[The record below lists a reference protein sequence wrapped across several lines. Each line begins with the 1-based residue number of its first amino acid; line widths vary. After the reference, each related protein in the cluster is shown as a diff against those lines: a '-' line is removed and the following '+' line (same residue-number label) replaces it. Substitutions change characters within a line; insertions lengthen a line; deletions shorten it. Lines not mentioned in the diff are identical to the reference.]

1 MKTGSERLTE
11 VKPAASPRRVGRP
24 RTTETGGASLAL
36 LMGLVRNGMATT
48 RLDLERQAELGRAV
62 ITDRL
67 EMLETLGI
75 LAEGEMGR
83 AEGGRAPRLIRFCE
97 EVGSVLVAVVE
108 RSSLA
113 VALTD
118 LAGNFIVEH
127 HEPTELAR
135 GPDAI
140 LDRLTTLFI
149 WLLDERGGKQQVW
162 GIGLSLPEPVLIDTM
177 DGDAF
182 GIPDLAALKAWRQ
195 YDFGVELSLR
205 FGAPSWVRSGVQT
218 MTIGEW
224 KAGGAKGASD
234 VLFVKLGRS
243 ICASIVS
250 NGRLHSGSQGSAGL
264 IGHAPTGESSTRI
277 CRCGSKGCLE
287 VMASGEAIEEEGL
300 LAAKT
305 GRSRYLAETLEL
317 NGEVTDVDV
326 GHGAQLGD
334 GFCAE
339 LLTRCGRLVGEAMAP
354 LANLLN
360 PAVVIL
366 GGSVAQSGEVL
377 LAAVREA
384 LYRQGHPL
392 ITRSLRIVRSQLGV
406 TAGLIGSAHV
416 VLDEIFAPASA
427 QEWVLH
433 GSPRKEPA
441 FMARMDAARAR
452 SRQAARQPRPPTPS
466 TD

>member
-1 MKTGSERLTE
+1 MKTGSERPNEGGL
-11 VKPAASPRRVGRP
+11 AASPRRVGRP

-36 LMGLVRNGMATT
+36 LMGLVRAGTATT
-48 RLDLERQAELGRAV
+48 RLDLERQADLGRAV
-62 ITDRL
+62 VTDRV
-67 EMLETLGI
+67 EMLRALGI

-83 AEGGRAPRLIRFCE
+83 AEGGRAPRHLRFRE

-108 RSSLA
+108 PSSLA

-127 HEPTELAR
+127 HEPTDLAR
-135 GPDAI
+135 GPDAVI
-140 LDRLTTLFI
+140 DRLTTLFI

-162 GIGLSLPEPVLIDTM
+162 GIGLSLPEPVLIDIM
-177 DGDAF
+177 DGEAF
-182 GIPDLAALKAWRQ
+182 GAPDLAALEAWRQ
-195 YDFGVELSLR
+195 FDFGVELSLR
-205 FGAPSWVRSGVQT
+205 FGAPSWVRGGVQT

-224 KAGGAKGASD
+224 QAGGGKGASD

-243 ICASIVS
+243 IHAGIVS
-250 NGRLHSGSQGSAGL
+250 NGRLHGGSQGSAGL
-264 IGHAPTGESSTRI
+264 IGHAPTGETGARI
-277 CRCGSKGCLE
+277 CRCGGKGCLE
-287 VMASGEAIEEEGL
+287 AMASGEAIEEEGL

-305 GRSRYLAETLEL
+305 GRSRYLAETLER
-317 NGEVTDVDV
+317 NGEVTAVDV

-360 PAVVIL
+360 PTVVIL
-366 GGSVAQSGEVL
+366 GGGVAQSGEVL

-384 LYRQGHPL
+384 LYRKGHPL

-406 TAGLIGSAHV
+406 TAGLVGAAHV
-416 VLDEIFAPASA
+416 VLDEIFALVSA
-427 QEWVLH
+427 REWVLH

-441 FMARMDAARAR
+441 FLARMDAARAR
-452 SRQAARQPRPPTPS
+452 SRQAARQPRPRTPS